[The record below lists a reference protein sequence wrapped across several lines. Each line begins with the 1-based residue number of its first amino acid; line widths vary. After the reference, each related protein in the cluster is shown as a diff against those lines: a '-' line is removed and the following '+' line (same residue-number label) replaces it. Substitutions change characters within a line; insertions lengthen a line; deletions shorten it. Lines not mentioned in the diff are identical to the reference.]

1 MSMKEIEDELDVDRR
16 TIRNALETGRLR
28 FYRFERQIRI
38 KYEDLLTFM
47 DDCAK
52 NFNPR
57 LLQRVYTNDGEAV
70 APNASDATS
79 AGESNQKEE
88 SHGDAG
94 E

>member
-1 MSMKEIEDELDVDRR
+1 MSMKEIEDEIDVDRR
-16 TIRNALETGRLR
+16 TIRNALETGKLR

-38 KYEDLLTFM
+38 KYEDLLAFM

-57 LLQRVYTNDGEAV
+57 LLQRVYTNTDGGDVPKADGV
-70 APNASDATS
+70 IPAD
-79 AGESNQKEE
+79 ESNQKEE
-88 SHGDAG
+88 SHGDTG